1 MPARFS
7 MSSFQTGRSI
17 SLLSPWNVKGTGIT
31 LWHIMT
37 MLGWL
42 DDILMMTCS
51 NCFHLFLFCFKHYF
65 KISSMCF
72 KIASRHL
79 KTWFNLISMNF
90 QMIFNIFSICFI
102 SKKKQKEIL
111 KQSGKNKKFARMS
124 WYGRVAFHM
133 MLAPPMKMVTGRK
146 LLAGNC
152 VFVPQKA
159 PADLTPLLVDWRRRW
174 RRTGHG
180 RPENW
185 PESGDRPQS
194 RKCCRV
200 RQCVAS
206 RKNCCKW
213 I

>member
-17 SLLSPWNVKGTGIT
+17 CSLSPWNVKGTGIT

-102 SKKKQKEIL
+102 SKKTEGNLKTIWKKQKVCMYVLVWPSSISHDACTTHENGDWPETSCRQL
-111 KQSGKNKKFARMS
+111 R
-124 WYGRVAFHM
+124 
-133 MLAPPMKMVTGRK
+133 LCPPKGPSRS
-146 LLAGNC
+146 
-152 VFVPQKA
+152 
-159 PADLTPLLVDWRRRW
+159 RRRW